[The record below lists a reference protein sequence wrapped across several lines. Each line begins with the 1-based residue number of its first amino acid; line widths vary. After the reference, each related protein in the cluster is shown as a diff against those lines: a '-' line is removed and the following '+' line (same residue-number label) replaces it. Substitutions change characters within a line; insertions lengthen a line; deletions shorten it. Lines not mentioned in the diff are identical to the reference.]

1 MEKNASRGFRVNT
14 ALRAA
19 SYNNESLAYCDI
31 SEQLVCIGGPAK
43 NPKAFRLTFHC
54 DLLFSFFFF
63 FFLDLHLHFSLFL
76 FFSDFKYWILQHVIL
91 MSNSPQMSERV
102 DEVVGWSFRS
112 PAGWIQLYICLSA
125 AWQEHKRSCEA
136 VCTLRKESAF
146 SLQTETIKN
155 PQNVSPTT
163 LLYC

>member
-54 DLLFSFFFF
+54 DLLFSFFFSF
-63 FFLDLHLHFSLFL
+63 FWTYTYTFLCFSFFLTLSTESFSMLF
-76 FFSDFKYWILQHVIL
+76 
-91 MSNSPQMSERV
+91 
-102 DEVVGWSFRS
+102 
-112 PAGWIQLYICLSA
+112 
-125 AWQEHKRSCEA
+125 
-136 VCTLRKESAF
+136 
-146 SLQTETIKN
+146 
-155 PQNVSPTT
+155 
-163 LLYC
+163 